1 MAGLA
6 IEEAARIGILK
17 VEDVGN
23 SQGVHASEA
32 YFGYVGSFSRI
43 EVIRRYTDSFE
54 S

>member
-1 MAGLA
+1 MVRLA
-6 IEEAARIGILK
+6 IEGAARIGIPK
-17 VEDVGN
+17 VEDVEN
-23 SQGVHASEA
+23 SQGVHASEP